1 MSAEKYLQQFYIT
14 AEDCRNVRALWQ
26 DIKGDAAWIFDEFYA
41 WLPSVGGLGERFR
54 DPNLVRSNRKLV
66 EAHWGQFFS
75 AHIDQAY
82 IDSRKKI
89 GQRHAF
95 EGLPLHAY
103 YSGVA
108 KLDSLFEELFLRLG
122 VNDVKKIISFN
133 KQHRMDIAIVADT
146 YSSLTQKSL
155 QDRNEALYAPIAQ
168 LWDDIL
174 FVPLVGEMSHE
185 RAQNLLSAILQ
196 AIGNKQS
203 KVFILDISGVLVID
217 EGVSQQ
223 LIRISKAANLM
234 GCQCIVSGVSPQNA
248 VTIVELG
255 FSTQDLQTTASLK
268 EAIRLGF
275 KQTAV
280 RL

>member
-14 AEDCRNVRALWQ
+14 AEDCKNVRALWQ

-54 DPNLVRSNRKLV
+54 DPDLVRSNRKLV

-82 IDSRKKI
+82 IDSRKRI

-95 EGLPLHAY
+95 EGLPLHVY
-103 YSGVA
+103 YAGVA

-122 VNDVKKIISFN
+122 VNDVKKVISFN

-146 YSSLTQKSL
+146 YSILTQKNL
-155 QDRNEALYAPIAQ
+155 QERNEALYAPIAQ